1 MVKKVILIMLMF
13 LIVPFLVGA
22 SEIFDNLNGSGYNV
36 TFSNYCNATSCHTIS
51 EFLDVG
57 AGGDITAVNTD
68 GRYLTG
74 GDTSGAISLLVN
86 DTVLNE
92 SVDSSIDLKVDA
104 SFLQNLLDSIYAR
117 ITYVDTRVDSIVN
130 TTDAIIQS
138 WINSNSTADK
148 AYTDTRVDSID
159 NHTATVDTVI
169 GNETIRVDLIIGTY
183 IPNNATADRVYT
195 DIRVDSIDNHTATV
209 DTSIGNESVKVAL
222 IIGTY
227 IPNNATA
234 DRSYTDTRVDSIVNL
249 TESDVE
255 GFFSSGDGNITYLN
269 GVYTLIKLNLEQ
281 FTHPGWITAAV
292 AALDNFFSKTETNAL
307 LADINN
313 TIDTK
318 LDITDQRYNDTAINT
333 SDNINTLFPGND
345 LTTDIDTTIGNES
358 ANVALIIGT
367 YIPDNSTANRAYTD
381 TRVDSIDNHTATI
394 DTNTQRKGDDIY
406 LYNDSTTMILNE
418 SKLNLTIDER
428 VSVAGGG
435 DITEVNTQDTY
446 ISGGETTGAVNL
458 AFNETKLNMTTNASI
473 DLRVGAGDGN
483 FTVTLGKIFL
493 AFVDL
498 AQLDNSNS
506 VFITAAVAALDNFF
520 TKTEVTS
527 SFDALPNV
535 TMQQINDS
543 FENWSQA
550 KSSYWD
556 TSNDLD
562 TVIGADEIAE
572 ANIAFSTACSA
583 GDFYRLTGNDLEC
596 TTPTDTTYA
605 NGSGLTLVG
614 TEFNHSDTSSQASDD
629 NSGNTF
635 IQDIVLD
642 TFGHIT
648 SITNAA
654 VSFASYWDTSNDL
667 DTVIGADEIAE
678 ANIAFSTA
686 CSAGNHYYLNGNDLA
701 CEADD
706 DTTYSALSEFAND
719 IGAIT
724 NSSDGNMS
732 VAIVDYIKFH
742 NDTTHSIE
750 SNTTCVIIKGD
761 TAELHV
767 C

>member
-583 GDFYRLTGNDLEC
+583 G
-596 TTPTDTTYA
+596 
-605 NGSGLTLVG
+605 
-614 TEFNHSDTSSQASDD
+614 
-629 NSGNTF
+629 
-635 IQDIVLD
+635 
-642 TFGHIT
+642 
-648 SITNAA
+648 
-654 VSFASYWDTSNDL
+654 
-667 DTVIGADEIAE
+667 
-678 ANIAFSTA
+678 
-686 CSAGNHYYLNGNDLA
+686 NHYYLNGNDLA